1 MSQDV
6 LDLFKAV
13 VVDNTHKTATPNTMF
28 ANLGLILDF
37 TPTAEQTRMLRAYY
51 KPLEIRTLFSVEER
65 ENASMDQLLNKQIL
79 HYVEVYGLG
88 MPGLFDLEF
97 DGGTTVG
104 MNYVKGIDVQEL
116 GMMVRDLLAQN
127 APVKDAELVK
137 RIINEYNI
145 SYNIA
150 DIANN
155 EVRISL
161 FDVTKDR
168 FRDGDDTVR
177 WMCYAAT
184 QSALLIKSPEVIAAV
199 KEHNYSVAFLE
210 RHVLPLARVFNRHK
224 KLIMAAKNINTRTAI
239 NKISRW
245 SKQSHVPLH
254 GAVSKRYVGEA
265 LAGRID
271 ASVLGQISVRDKF
284 KFLNLLDYKR
294 QGYTKDA
301 FVIRN
306 GKIHIHE
313 GRHVWTEK
321 EIATVETDV
330 LASLAE
336 ELAHLKDKSI
346 LLDSRVHYG
355 LPVSRKQTVGNLP
368 FGTRVVGEEEAVSA
382 GIYWENKWGAND
394 LDLSAI
400 NLNGDRTGWGQA
412 SGYDSNDI
420 VYSGDVTD
428 ARNGAMEF
436 LTSNDS
442 EHGLFV
448 NIYSG
453 DDEVETEVVVGK
465 KTSTRWIDEPI
476 IREKTKLTSKGSLLG
491 FVKGTDFIVFQG
503 RMSNS
508 QISGDREAGV
518 VARGTADFWTVNRL
532 FDAIGINYEVD
543 KNEEVLYTN
552 DITYKQFTY
561 NKLEELLF

>member
-13 VVDNTHKTATPNTMF
+13 VVDTGAKTATPNTMF

-37 TPTAEQTRMLRAYY
+37 TPTPKQIRLLREHY
-51 KPLEIRTLFSVEER
+51 KPLEMRTLFSVEER
-65 ENASMDQLLNKQIL
+65 ENTSLEHLLSKQAL
-79 HYVEVYGLG
+79 HYFEVYGLG

-97 DGGTTVG
+97 EGGITIG

-116 GMMVRDLLAQN
+116 GMMIRDLLATN
-127 APVKDAELVK
+127 APIKDTELVK
-137 RIINEYNI
+137 RIINEYEI

-155 EVRISL
+155 EARISL
-161 FDVTKDR
+161 FNVTKDR

-199 KEHNYSVAFLE
+199 GDYNYSVAFLE
-210 RHVLPLARVFNRHK
+210 QHVLPLARVFNRHK
-224 KLIMAAKNINTRTAI
+224 KLIMAAKNFKTRTVI

-271 ASVLGQISVRDKF
+271 ASVLEQISVRDKF

-301 FVIRN
+301 FMIRN

-321 EIATVETDV
+321 EIAAVETDV
-330 LASLAE
+330 LSSLE
-336 ELAHLKDKSI
+336 KDLEHLKDKRI

-368 FGTRVVGEEEAVSA
+368 FGTRVVGGKEAVSA
-382 GIYWENKWGAND
+382 GVYWENAWGARD

-400 NLNGDRTGWGQA
+400 NLNGDRTGWGQV

-420 VYSGDVTD
+420 VYSGDVTN
-428 ARNGAMEF
+428 AMQGAMEF
-436 LTSNDS
+436 LTSKDS

-448 NIYSG
+448 NIYNG
-453 DDEVETEVVVGK
+453 EENCKTEIVVGK

-476 IREKTKLTSKGSLLG
+476 IREKTTLGSKGSLVG

-503 RMSNS
+503 RMSS
-508 QISGDREAGV
+508 DSISGDREAGV

-532 FDAIGINYEVD
+532 FDSIGISYEVD

-561 NKLEELLF
+561 DKLEELLF

>member
-97 DGGTTVG
+97 EGGTTVG

-116 GMMVRDLLAQN
+116 GIMVRDLLAQN

-294 QGYTKDA
+294 QGYSKDA

-336 ELAHLKDKSI
+336 DLAHLKDKSI

-412 SGYDSNDI
+412 SGYDSKDI

-476 IREKTKLTSKGSLLG
+476 IREKTKLASKGSLLG

-561 NKLEELLF
+561 DKLEELLF

>member
-1 MSQDV
+1 MSRDV

-13 VVDNTHKTATPNTMF
+13 VIDNGAKTATPNTMF

-37 TPTAEQTRMLRAYY
+37 TPTAEQTRLLREHY
-51 KPLEIRTLFSVEER
+51 KPLEMRTLFSVEER
-65 ENASMDQLLNKQIL
+65 ENASLEHLLTKQVL
-79 HYVEVYGLG
+79 HYIEVYGLG

-97 DGGTTVG
+97 EGGTTVG

-116 GMMVRDLLAQN
+116 GMMVRDLLATN
-127 APVKDAELVK
+127 APIKDTELVK

-155 EVRISL
+155 EARISL

-168 FRDGDDTVR
+168 FRDGDDAVR

-184 QSALLIKSPEVIAAV
+184 QSALLIKSPEVIEAV
-199 KEHNYSVAFLE
+199 SNQTYSVAFLE

-224 KLIMAAKNINTRTAI
+224 KLIMAAKNFKTRTVI

-301 FVIRN
+301 
-306 GKIHIHE
+306 
-313 GRHVWTEK
+313 EK
-321 EIATVETDV
+321 EISAVETDV
-330 LASLAE
+330 LASLE
-336 ELAHLKDKSI
+336 KDLAHLKDKRI

-355 LPVSRKQTVGNLP
+355 LPVSRKQTVGHLP
-368 FGTRVVGEEEAVSA
+368 FGTRVVSGGDGEVSA
-382 GIYWENKWGAND
+382 GIYWENAWGARD

-400 NLNGDRTGWGQA
+400 NLNGARTGWGQA
-412 SGYDSNDI
+412 SGYNNKEI
-420 VYSGDVTD
+420 VYSGDVTN
-428 ARNGAMEF
+428 AMKGAMEF
-436 LTSNDS
+436 LTSKDS

-448 NIYSG
+448 NIYTG

-465 KTSTRWIDEPI
+465 KTHSRWIDEPI

-543 KNEEVLYTN
+543 KTEEVLYTN

-561 NKLEELLF
+561 DKLEELLF